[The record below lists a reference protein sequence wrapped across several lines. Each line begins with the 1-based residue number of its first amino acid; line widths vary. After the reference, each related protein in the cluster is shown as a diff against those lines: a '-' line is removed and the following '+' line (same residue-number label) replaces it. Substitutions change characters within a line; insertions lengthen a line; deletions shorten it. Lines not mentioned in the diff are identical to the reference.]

1 MYSPRHKD
9 KMAPFLG
16 LEKHGLD
23 ARFAFPQNKKTVY
36 QNTKQREVLGRVI
49 KENPQKALATAGLL
63 IAKIRRRERV

>member
-1 MYSPRHKD
+1 M
-9 KMAPFLG
+9 
-16 LEKHGLD
+16 
-23 ARFAFPQNKKTVY
+23 Y